1 MSDEP
6 LQSVLTSDDAFGVE
20 TIIVTE
26 SIEGLLYGLEFFLTF
41 CTGYL
46 LVRQGVRNS
55 TARFFLLIAIAI
67 MLVDSTAVFAGNIVF
82 GVVQI
87 KGLVGDSN
95 YDPTP
100 AMAIASI
107 VLCVFVRISYLLGDI
122 IVVWRAWI
130 LFDKWS
136 FARILLTLCMLLSFG
151 VAVVSAVFDIRTV
164 LDDNFVFSTPV
175 RYLLPVALLFTNV
188 VTTVL
193 IGYKSWQYR
202 AFIKVHLGE
211 MNRKSK
217 VEGILILLVESG
229 SLYCALWLVS
239 LLGVVGVLNYTVD
252 DYVSTL
258 APHAE
263 TIYPNIIILLTTLQ
277 KTHWDTTLQGSC
289 QIPSMSMCFALAP
302 IRSETRDLNRSVPV
316 GFGQSHV
323 IPTTINHH
331 EPGVGPSSS
340 SVSLKEDQSH
350 QVEQEYK
357 HREEVAVAV
366 RRIQS
371 NHSPLGTSYV

>member
-1 MSDEP
+1 MSDES

-46 LVRQGVRNS
+46 LS
-55 TARFFLLIAIAI
+55 I
-67 MLVDSTAVFAGNIVF
+67 FASNIVF

-100 AMAIASI
+100 TMAITPI
-107 VLCVFVRISYLLGDI
+107 VVCVFLL
-122 IVVWRAWI
+122 
-130 LFDKWS
+130 
-136 FARILLTLCMLLSFG
+136 
-151 VAVVSAVFDIRTV
+151 
-164 LDDNFVFSTPV
+164 
-175 RYLLPVALLFTNV
+175 
-188 VTTVL
+188 
-193 IGYKSWQYR
+193 
-202 AFIKVHLGE
+202 
-211 MNRKSK
+211 
-217 VEGILILLVESG
+217 
-229 SLYCALWLVS
+229 S
-239 LLGVVGVLNYTVD
+239 LLGVVGVLNYIVD
-252 DYVSTL
+252 NYVSTVL
-258 APHAE
+258 PHAE

-371 NHSPLGTSYV
+371 TVQPPTAGNLVHLNQN